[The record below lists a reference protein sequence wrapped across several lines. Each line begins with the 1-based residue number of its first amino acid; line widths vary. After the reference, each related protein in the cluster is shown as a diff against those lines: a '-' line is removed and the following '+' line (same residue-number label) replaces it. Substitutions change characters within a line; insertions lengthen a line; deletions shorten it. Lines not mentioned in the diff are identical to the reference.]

1 MEPAVFRP
9 PMRALGGSL
18 LLGAAAG
25 ALVGGVAGVPLL
37 LGALFGAVSAAIALA
52 ARHARGLRLV
62 ADARGVRLLGGEGA
76 GGAKLEASW
85 PELRLGFGIAQRGDG
100 RLQRYAV
107 LADARG
113 RSFAFADRLGTSPAA
128 PVRGADGREVPVVEL
143 RDAPLLLAL
152 VVQRA
157 PAWHVLP
164 ASLQVAPEVDEGPS
178 TPGSL
183 RGPHAQG
190 ERQGGGAAS
199 SVRPEP
205 FDSGRDAAD
214 ARDRLHAA
222 GAESKDVVAAPRPA
236 PRESRMGVLALV
248 AKLGSKLAAAFT
260 KLGAGA
266 LKAAKTA
273 NVGSVVLS
281 AAAYSYFFT
290 WQFGLALLVQLFV
303 HEYGHVHA
311 MRRTGMKV
319 RGMYF
324 VPFLGALA
332 VTEDAFSSRRQ
343 QAYVALNGPL
353 WGALLTVVPLGLWA
367 ATGAPIWAQ
376 IAGSWAFLNL
386 FNLLPITPLDGG
398 RVMQAFAFSYASWLG
413 VALSVLGFAA
423 AVAVAVA
430 MKLSLIWIVAALGAM
445 ELVSESQARAGAR
458 ALRLLPDGARFGP
471 MHWLYLRAV
480 VGPTPAPPHGEEQ
493 FLSGLERQRRAAHA
507 APLSARQIVLWGLAY
522 VALAAALL
530 AVVWAA
536 GHAHGGDAA
545 RKILE

>member
-1 MEPAVFRP
+1 MTLGDAPVAE
-9 PMRALGGSL
+9 ALAEGL
-18 LLGAAAG
+18 AE
-25 ALVGGVAGVPLL
+25 
-37 LGALFGAVSAAIALA
+37 ALA
-52 ARHARGLRLV
+52 ARTEALCAIASPIGHEAALCDAVERWARERF
-62 ADARGVRLLGGEGA
+62 A
-76 GGAKLEASW
+76 GTTRVKNS
-85 PELRLGFGIAQRGDG
+85 
-100 RLQRYAV
+100 
-107 LADARG
+107 
-113 RSFAFADRLGTSPAA
+113 
-128 PVRGADGREVPVVEL
+128 
-143 RDAPLLLAL
+143 L
-152 VVQRA
+152 VV
-157 PAWHVLP
+157 WVDGDSVH
-164 ASLQVAPEVDEGPS
+164 PERS
-178 TPGSL
+178 
-183 RGPHAQG
+183 AA
-190 ERQGGGAAS
+190 GAES
-199 SVRPEP
+199 K
-205 FDSGRDAAD
+205 D
-214 ARDRLHAA
+214 A
-222 GAESKDVVAAPRPA
+222 GAESKDVVTAPRHA

-248 AKLGSKLAAAFT
+248 AKLGSKFAAAFG

-266 LKAAKTA
+266 LKAVKTA

-353 WGALLTVVPLGLWA
+353 WGALLTLVPLGLWA

-480 VGPTPAPPHGEEQ
+480 VGPTPAPPHGEEP
-493 FLSGLERQRRAAHA
+493 FLRGLERQRRAAHA

-522 VALAAALL
+522 AALAAALL

-545 RKILE
+545 RRILE

>member
-1 MEPAVFRP
+1 
-9 PMRALGGSL
+9 
-18 LLGAAAG
+18 
-25 ALVGGVAGVPLL
+25 
-37 LGALFGAVSAAIALA
+37 
-52 ARHARGLRLV
+52 
-62 ADARGVRLLGGEGA
+62 
-76 GGAKLEASW
+76 
-85 PELRLGFGIAQRGDG
+85 
-100 RLQRYAV
+100 
-107 LADARG
+107 
-113 RSFAFADRLGTSPAA
+113 
-128 PVRGADGREVPVVEL
+128 
-143 RDAPLLLAL
+143 
-152 VVQRA
+152 
-157 PAWHVLP
+157 
-164 ASLQVAPEVDEGPS
+164 
-178 TPGSL
+178 
-183 RGPHAQG
+183 
-190 ERQGGGAAS
+190 
-199 SVRPEP
+199 
-205 FDSGRDAAD
+205 
-214 ARDRLHAA
+214 
-222 GAESKDVVAAPRPA
+222 
-236 PRESRMGVLALV
+236 MGVFALV
-248 AKLGSKLAAAFT
+248 AKLGSKLAAAFA

-266 LKAAKTA
+266 LKAVKTA

-353 WGALLTVVPLGLWA
+353 WGALLTLVPLGLWA

-398 RVMQAFAFSYASWLG
+398 RVMQAFALSYASWLG

-480 VGPTPAPPHGEEQ
+480 VGPTPAPPHGEEP
-493 FLSGLERQRRAAHA
+493 FLRGLERQRRAAHA
-507 APLSARQIVLWGLAY
+507 APLSARQLVLWGLAY

-530 AVVWAA
+530 AVVWLA

>member
-1 MEPAVFRP
+1 MDPAVFRP

-25 ALVGGVAGVPLL
+25 AFVGGVSGVPLL
-37 LGALFGAVSAAIALA
+37 LGALFGAVSAAIALT
-52 ARHARGLRLV
+52 ARHARSLRLV
-62 ADARGVRLLGGEGA
+62 ADERGVRLLGGEGA
-76 GGAKLEASW
+76 GGAGLEASW

-100 RLQRYAV
+100 RLQRYAI

-113 RSFAFADRLGTSPAA
+113 RSFAFADRLGTKQAA

-157 PAWHVLP
+157 PAWHVFP
-164 ASLQVAPEVDEGPS
+164 AALQVAPDPS

-183 RGPHAQG
+183 GEPGACPERKPRSGWSRRAQG
-190 ERQGGGAAS
+190 ERSDGGPGSPHRVERPSPRAA
-199 SVRPEP
+199 
-205 FDSGRDAAD
+205 
-214 ARDRLHAA
+214 
-222 GAESKDVVAAPRPA
+222 A

-260 KLGAGA
+260 KLGTGA
-266 LKAAKTA
+266 LKAVKTA

-353 WGALLTVVPLGLWA
+353 WGALLTLVPLGLWA

-398 RVMQAFAFSYASWLG
+398 RVMQAFALSYASWLG

-423 AVAVAVA
+423 AVAVGVA

-480 VGPTPAPPHGEEQ
+480 VGPTPAAPHGEEP
-493 FLSGLERQRRAAHA
+493 FLRGLERQRRAAHA
-507 APLSARQIVLWGLAY
+507 APLTARQLVLWGLAY

-530 AVVWAA
+530 AIVWAA

-545 RKILE
+545 RRILE